1 VSLRARGEASRW
13 TNVGPVGVRTG
24 PAGAQAR
31 VNRRKTCAR
40 QKNRPRVTMALRSEP
55 SYLVASCGEPQKNP
69 GPRSSIGKASLL
81 VLVVVRQGAGARE
94 ELISLP
100 RYLRLGHPLQNKIN
114 IHCIPG
120 PGHGQAPERNYQTR
134 HFMGG
139 QRNQNSS
146 FWRETIPSP
155 QTRPRSPD
163 ACATPATNYSH
174 AYLGAN

>member
-1 VSLRARGEASRW
+1 MVSLRARGEAARW

-24 PAGAQAR
+24 PVGAQAR

-40 QKNRPRVTMALRSEP
+40 RENRPRVTMALRSEP

-81 VLVVVRQGAGARE
+81 VLVVVRQGVGARE
-94 ELISLP
+94 ELISLL
-100 RYLRLGHPLQNKIN
+100 RCLRLGRPLQNEIN
-114 IHCIPG
+114 LHHIPG
-120 PGHGQAPERNYQTR
+120 PGQGQGPEKKLSDSSL
-134 HFMGG
+134 HGG

-155 QTRPRSPD
+155 QNSAAISR
-163 ACATPATNYSH
+163 
-174 AYLGAN
+174 